1 MTFGRNGT
9 DVVVGVLELVFMG
22 ESRAVSLYLGGVLGR
37 VSSDTAMNDKASE
50 LHSMAIGI
58 SLTTTYDEIR
68 C

>member
-22 ESRAVSLYLGGVLGR
+22 ESSAVSLYLGGVLGR
-37 VSSDTAMNDKASE
+37 VSSDTGMNYKACE
-50 LHSMAIGI
+50 LHSMVIGI

>member
-22 ESRAVSLYLGGVLGR
+22 ESSAVSLYLGGVLGR
-37 VSSDTAMNDKASE
+37 VSSDTGMNYKACE

-58 SLTTTYDEIR
+58 SLTTTYDVIR